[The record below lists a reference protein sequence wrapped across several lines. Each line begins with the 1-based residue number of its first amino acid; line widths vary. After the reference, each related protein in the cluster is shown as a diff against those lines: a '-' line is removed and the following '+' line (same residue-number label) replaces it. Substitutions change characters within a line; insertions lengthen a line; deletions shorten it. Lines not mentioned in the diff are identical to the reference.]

1 MDVIT
6 KSKNFALY
14 SNKANSHARMYITQ
28 GEYATPLA
36 TFTLYDGDSVFNL
49 TGIQNSSILCSVYL
63 TNNINRAVTLPVTIV
78 DAAAGKIT
86 VATTQELTATY
97 DGNGFD
103 CYVQIVSQSTLRKW
117 SGMKI
122 FVQPDPTL
130 DIIAQSPNAQ
140 TLIDALNKLALI
152 NGGTG
157 TVTVDDALSTSSAN
171 PVQNKKIT
179 AKINEIDE
187 YLSGHSFMYDAY
199 GRIFSY
205 TDATVI
211 NSSHFS
217 NKQVA
222 ETNGCYVWLCKKV
235 TSVQSGALPDAQ
247 YIHQI
252 IYEGS
257 DASNLTLASEYQSV
271 NLRVGRWNH
280 SVFYM
285 LATLA
290 YLYNNTLK
298 TGDAYSKTDSDS
310 RYRKTSTKITID
322 DFATALANLING
334 KADSANVYTKT
345 ESDNKYELLGHK
357 IQSNN
362 PISSSRQTT
371 TADNANYPSVAA
383 LKTFIFN
390 NFYTMAE
397 IDNLLDGVLDADDDE
412 SIVSLLANKLD
423 KTDGSV
429 KTNHINTGAVTEEK
443 LATALSTKINAKINT
458 SNAVKFVS
466 NESLD
471 NCTLSDT
478 IYYVYT
484 TDGSGVTGKHVVIC
498 SNATNQR
505 TQYLFAQGGGIQYR
519 KQVKSGGAFG
529 DWGSWTKL
537 ATTATTT
544 QLSDAIT
551 ALNTAVESLQQ
562 NAIMKAQGAVIE
574 SYINGGAVTEAKLA
588 TELSN
593 KINGKIN
600 SSEAIKYQSTA
611 SLDNCTSQDTIYKYY
626 GYDMQGFT
634 GNHLVLCL
642 ATANSK
648 TTQILFSSKGL
659 IQYRTKEY
667 QGEYSEWK
675 EVATT
680 SQTTALSS
688 SLSALRQRVT
698 DLENTRITK
707 TQGAVIEDYI
717 NNGAVTK
724 AKLAPALKAE
734 LDDKLSTTSGVI
746 FVNSQNA
753 NECLAQNTLYVL
765 QTEIDGHIQNT
776 HTLICSKDIDNRA
789 QYRFSVD
796 GGFEYRTQEGLVQ
809 EGNPWSEWKAFAT
822 SGALSDVATSLS
834 ENYYTIT
841 QIDNALNVINTAIS
855 NLNSTVEFKANKVSD
870 IDSSTFVATAEETQY
885 PSVGAIKRLVNSQ
898 IYRKA
903 EIDTQLGTHIHN
915 AELWYGLPVTV
926 GFDNYKIPVAV
937 IEGNLINKSMISNNS
952 ITTLYIAANVTEV
965 ASDILDGSNI
975 ATIYVDMD
983 YNDGAILLENVEG
996 LENVDNVYYK
1006 DGNYNFNKYLAK
1018 ALAYIRSLIVNLNS
1032 ASQRIEAKA
1041 DTATTYGI
1049 SVVLDSSDWN
1059 NNLQSVD
1066 ISSLYTV
1073 TQNTDIKINI
1083 SDTVYSQLDSCGC
1096 ESICVNAE
1104 LVNDSYILKFEVEG
1118 RAPATN
1124 ITVDLLLTEVVNL
1137 S

>member
-14 SNKANSHARMYITQ
+14 SNKVNSHARMYITQ

-247 YIHQI
+247 YIRQI

-484 TDGSGVTGKHVVIC
+484 TDGSGVTGNHVVIC

-505 TQYLFAQGGGIQYR
+505 TQYLFAQEGGVQYR
-519 KQVKSGGAFG
+519 KQTKSSGSWNSWG
-529 DWGSWTKL
+529 DWVKL
-537 ATTATTT
+537 ATTAKTAELTE
-544 QLSDAIT
+544 AIA
-551 ALNTAVESLQQ
+551 ALNTAVENLQQ
-562 NAIMKAQGAVIE
+562 NAIMKTDGSVIE
-574 SYINGGAVTEAKLA
+574 E
-588 TELSN
+588 
-593 KINGKIN
+593 
-600 SSEAIKYQSTA
+600 
-611 SLDNCTSQDTIYKYY
+611 
-626 GYDMQGFT
+626 
-634 GNHLVLCL
+634 
-642 ATANSK
+642 
-648 TTQILFSSKGL
+648 
-659 IQYRTKEY
+659 
-667 QGEYSEWK
+667 
-675 EVATT
+675 
-680 SQTTALSS
+680 
-688 SLSALRQRVT
+688 
-698 DLENTRITK
+698 
-707 TQGAVIEDYI
+707 YI

-724 AKLAPALKAE
+724 NKLAPALKAE

-870 IDSSTFVATAEETQY
+870 IDSSTFVSTAEETQY

-1073 TQNTDIKINI
+1073 TQSTDIKINI

>member
-14 SNKANSHARMYITQ
+14 SNKVNSHARMYVTQ

-36 TFTLYDGDSVFNL
+36 IFTLYDGDSVFNL

-247 YIHQI
+247 YIRQI

-429 KTNHINTGAVTEEK
+429 KTNHIYTGAVTEEK

-484 TDGSGVTGKHVVIC
+484 TDGSGVTGNHVVIC

-505 TQYLFAQGGGIQYR
+505 TQYLFAQEGGVQYR
-519 KQVKSGGAFG
+519 KQTKSSGSWNSWG
-529 DWGSWTKL
+529 DWVKL
-537 ATTATTT
+537 ATTAKTAELTE
-544 QLSDAIT
+544 AIA
-551 ALNTAVESLQQ
+551 ALNTAVENLQQ
-562 NAIMKAQGAVIE
+562 NAIMKTDGSVIE
-574 SYINGGAVTEAKLA
+574 E
-588 TELSN
+588 
-593 KINGKIN
+593 
-600 SSEAIKYQSTA
+600 
-611 SLDNCTSQDTIYKYY
+611 
-626 GYDMQGFT
+626 
-634 GNHLVLCL
+634 
-642 ATANSK
+642 
-648 TTQILFSSKGL
+648 
-659 IQYRTKEY
+659 
-667 QGEYSEWK
+667 
-675 EVATT
+675 
-680 SQTTALSS
+680 
-688 SLSALRQRVT
+688 
-698 DLENTRITK
+698 
-707 TQGAVIEDYI
+707 YI

-724 AKLAPALKAE
+724 NKLAPALKAE

-870 IDSSTFVATAEETQY
+870 IDSSTYVATAEETQY

-965 ASDILDGSNI
+965 ASDILDGSMLI
-975 ATIYVDMD
+975 MFIIKT
-983 YNDGAILLENVEG
+983 AIITL
-996 LENVDNVYYK
+996 
-1006 DGNYNFNKYLAK
+1006 
-1018 ALAYIRSLIVNLNS
+1018 
-1032 ASQRIEAKA
+1032 
-1041 DTATTYGI
+1041 
-1049 SVVLDSSDWN
+1049 
-1059 NNLQSVD
+1059 
-1066 ISSLYTV
+1066 
-1073 TQNTDIKINI
+1073 INI
-1083 SDTVYSQLDSCGC
+1083 
-1096 ESICVNAE
+1096 
-1104 LVNDSYILKFEVEG
+1104 
-1118 RAPATN
+1118 
-1124 ITVDLLLTEVVNL
+1124 
-1137 S
+1137 

>member
-1 MDVIT
+1 MNVIT

-247 YIHQI
+247 YIRQI

-257 DASNLTLASEYQSV
+257 NASNLTLASEYQSV

-371 TADNANYPSVAA
+371 TADNVNYPSVAA

-484 TDGSGVTGKHVVIC
+484 TDGSGVTGNHVVIC

-505 TQYLFAQGGGIQYR
+505 TQYLFAQEGGVQYR
-519 KQVKSGGAFG
+519 KQTKSSGSWNSWG
-529 DWGSWTKL
+529 DWVKL
-537 ATTATTT
+537 ATTAKTAELTE
-544 QLSDAIT
+544 AIA
-551 ALNTAVESLQQ
+551 ALNTAIENLQQ
-562 NAIMKAQGAVIE
+562 NAIMKTDGSVIE
-574 SYINGGAVTEAKLA
+574 E
-588 TELSN
+588 
-593 KINGKIN
+593 
-600 SSEAIKYQSTA
+600 
-611 SLDNCTSQDTIYKYY
+611 
-626 GYDMQGFT
+626 
-634 GNHLVLCL
+634 
-642 ATANSK
+642 
-648 TTQILFSSKGL
+648 
-659 IQYRTKEY
+659 
-667 QGEYSEWK
+667 
-675 EVATT
+675 
-680 SQTTALSS
+680 
-688 SLSALRQRVT
+688 
-698 DLENTRITK
+698 
-707 TQGAVIEDYI
+707 YI

-724 AKLAPALKAE
+724 NKLAPALKAE

-809 EGNPWSEWKAFAT
+809 EGNQWSEWKAFAT

-855 NLNSTVEFKANKVSD
+855 NLNSTIEFKANKVSD
-870 IDSSTFVATAEETQY
+870 IDSSTSVATAEETQY

-1018 ALAYIRSLIVNLNS
+1018 ALAYIRSLIVNLNGV
-1032 ASQRIEAKA
+1032 SQRIEVKA
-1041 DTATTYGI
+1041 DAATDYVL
-1049 SVVLDSSDWN
+1049 SVTLPSSSWVTGN
-1059 NNLQSVD
+1059 GRFTQEID
-1066 ISSLYTV
+1066 ISSLHTITANTRVDVDIDSTAYNQLVSDGCSAIYVETDVTNDVVSLVAVALTNKPTANVTV
-1073 TQNTDIKINI
+1073 
-1083 SDTVYSQLDSCGC
+1083 QL
-1096 ESICVNAE
+1096 
-1104 LVNDSYILKFEVEG
+1104 
-1118 RAPATN
+1118 T
-1124 ITVDLLLTEVVNL
+1124 LTEVVRV
-1137 S
+1137 SSQ

>member
-14 SNKANSHARMYITQ
+14 SNKVNSHARMYVTQ

-63 TNNINRAVTLPVTIV
+63 TNNINHAVTLPVTIV
-78 DAAAGKIT
+78 DATAGKIT

-247 YIHQI
+247 YIRQI

-466 NESLD
+466 SESLD

-484 TDGSGVTGKHVVIC
+484 TDGSGVTGNHVVIC

-505 TQYLFAQGGGIQYR
+505 TQYLFAQEGGVQYR
-519 KQVKSGGAFG
+519 KQTKSSGSWNSWG
-529 DWGSWTKL
+529 DWVKL
-537 ATTATTT
+537 ATTAKTAELTE
-544 QLSDAIT
+544 AIA
-551 ALNTAVESLQQ
+551 ALNTAVENLQQ
-562 NAIMKAQGAVIE
+562 NAIMKTDGSVIE
-574 SYINGGAVTEAKLA
+574 E
-588 TELSN
+588 
-593 KINGKIN
+593 
-600 SSEAIKYQSTA
+600 
-611 SLDNCTSQDTIYKYY
+611 
-626 GYDMQGFT
+626 
-634 GNHLVLCL
+634 
-642 ATANSK
+642 
-648 TTQILFSSKGL
+648 
-659 IQYRTKEY
+659 
-667 QGEYSEWK
+667 
-675 EVATT
+675 
-680 SQTTALSS
+680 
-688 SLSALRQRVT
+688 
-698 DLENTRITK
+698 
-707 TQGAVIEDYI
+707 YI

-724 AKLAPALKAE
+724 NKLAPALKAE

-1018 ALAYIRSLIVNLNS
+1018 ALAYIRSLIVNLNGV
-1032 ASQRIEAKA
+1032 SQRIEAKTDA
-1041 DTATTYGI
+1041 ATDYVL
-1049 SVVLDSSDWN
+1049 SVTLPSSSWVTGN
-1059 NNLQSVD
+1059 GRFTQEID
-1066 ISSLYTV
+1066 ISSLHTITANTRVDVDIDSTAYNQLVSDGCSAIYVETDVTNDVVSLVAVALTNKPTANVTV
-1073 TQNTDIKINI
+1073 
-1083 SDTVYSQLDSCGC
+1083 QL
-1096 ESICVNAE
+1096 
-1104 LVNDSYILKFEVEG
+1104 
-1118 RAPATN
+1118 T
-1124 ITVDLLLTEVVNL
+1124 LTEVVRV
-1137 S
+1137 SSQ

>member
-1 MDVIT
+1 MNVIT

-49 TGIQNSSILCSVYL
+49 IGIQNSSILCSVYL

-199 GRIFSY
+199 GRIFSC

-247 YIHQI
+247 YIRQI

-429 KTNHINTGAVTEEK
+429 KTNHIYTGAVTEEK

-484 TDGSGVTGKHVVIC
+484 TDGSGVTGNHVVIC

-505 TQYLFAQGGGIQYR
+505 TQYLFTQEGGVQYR
-519 KQVKSGGAFG
+519 KQTKSSGSWNSWG
-529 DWGSWTKL
+529 DWVKL
-537 ATTATTT
+537 ATTAKTAELTE
-544 QLSDAIT
+544 AIA
-551 ALNTAVESLQQ
+551 ALNTAVENLQQ
-562 NAIMKAQGAVIE
+562 NAIMKTDGSVIE
-574 SYINGGAVTEAKLA
+574 E
-588 TELSN
+588 
-593 KINGKIN
+593 
-600 SSEAIKYQSTA
+600 
-611 SLDNCTSQDTIYKYY
+611 
-626 GYDMQGFT
+626 
-634 GNHLVLCL
+634 
-642 ATANSK
+642 
-648 TTQILFSSKGL
+648 
-659 IQYRTKEY
+659 
-667 QGEYSEWK
+667 
-675 EVATT
+675 
-680 SQTTALSS
+680 
-688 SLSALRQRVT
+688 
-698 DLENTRITK
+698 
-707 TQGAVIEDYI
+707 YI

-724 AKLAPALKAE
+724 NKLAPALKAE

-870 IDSSTFVATAEETQY
+870 IDSSTSVATAEETQY

-965 ASDILDGSNI
+965 ESDILDGSNI

>member
-1 MDVIT
+1 MNVIT

-247 YIHQI
+247 YIRQI

-484 TDGSGVTGKHVVIC
+484 TDGSGVTGNHVVIC

-505 TQYLFAQGGGIQYR
+505 TQYLFAQEGGVQYR
-519 KQVKSGGAFG
+519 KQTKSSGSWNSWG
-529 DWGSWTKL
+529 DWVKL
-537 ATTATTT
+537 ATTAKTAELTE
-544 QLSDAIT
+544 AIA
-551 ALNTAVESLQQ
+551 ALNTAVENLQQ
-562 NAIMKAQGAVIE
+562 NAIMKTDGSVIE
-574 SYINGGAVTEAKLA
+574 E
-588 TELSN
+588 
-593 KINGKIN
+593 
-600 SSEAIKYQSTA
+600 
-611 SLDNCTSQDTIYKYY
+611 
-626 GYDMQGFT
+626 
-634 GNHLVLCL
+634 
-642 ATANSK
+642 
-648 TTQILFSSKGL
+648 
-659 IQYRTKEY
+659 
-667 QGEYSEWK
+667 
-675 EVATT
+675 
-680 SQTTALSS
+680 
-688 SLSALRQRVT
+688 
-698 DLENTRITK
+698 
-707 TQGAVIEDYI
+707 YI

-724 AKLAPALKAE
+724 NKLAPALKAE

-983 YNDGAILLENVEG
+983 YNDGTILLENVEG

-1073 TQNTDIKINI
+1073 TQSTDIKINI

>member
-6 KSKNFALY
+6 KSKNFALC
-14 SNKANSHARMYITQ
+14 SNKVNSHARMYITQ

-247 YIHQI
+247 YIRQI

-397 IDNLLDGVLDADDDE
+397 IDNLLDDVLDADDDE

-429 KTNHINTGAVTEEK
+429 KTNHIYTGAVTEEK

-484 TDGSGVTGKHVVIC
+484 TDGSGVTGNHVVIC

-505 TQYLFAQGGGIQYR
+505 TQYLFAQEGGVQYR
-519 KQVKSGGAFG
+519 KQTKSSGSWDSWG
-529 DWGSWTKL
+529 DWVKL
-537 ATTATTT
+537 ATTAKTAELTE
-544 QLSDAIT
+544 AIA
-551 ALNTAVESLQQ
+551 ALNTAVENLQQ
-562 NAIMKAQGAVIE
+562 NAIMKTDGSVIE
-574 SYINGGAVTEAKLA
+574 E
-588 TELSN
+588 
-593 KINGKIN
+593 
-600 SSEAIKYQSTA
+600 
-611 SLDNCTSQDTIYKYY
+611 
-626 GYDMQGFT
+626 
-634 GNHLVLCL
+634 
-642 ATANSK
+642 
-648 TTQILFSSKGL
+648 
-659 IQYRTKEY
+659 
-667 QGEYSEWK
+667 
-675 EVATT
+675 
-680 SQTTALSS
+680 
-688 SLSALRQRVT
+688 
-698 DLENTRITK
+698 
-707 TQGAVIEDYI
+707 YI

-724 AKLAPALKAE
+724 NKLAPALKAE
-734 LDDKLSTTSGVI
+734 LNDKLSTTSGVI

-753 NECLAQNTLYVL
+753 NECLSQNTLYVL

-983 YNDGAILLENVEG
+983 YNDGTILLENVEG

-1073 TQNTDIKINI
+1073 TQSTDIKINI

>member
-1 MDVIT
+1 MNVIT
-6 KSKNFALY
+6 RSKNYALY
-14 SNKANSHARMYITQ
+14 SNKANSHVRMYVTQ

-63 TNNINRAVTLPVTIV
+63 TNNINHAVTLPVTIV
-78 DAAAGKIT
+78 DTAAGKIT

-187 YLSGHSFMYDAY
+187 YLSGHSFMYDAN

-247 YIHQI
+247 YIRQI

-322 DFATALANLING
+322 DFATALASLING

-443 LATALSTKINAKINT
+443 LAT
-458 SNAVKFVS
+458 
-466 NESLD
+466 
-471 NCTLSDT
+471 
-478 IYYVYT
+478 
-484 TDGSGVTGKHVVIC
+484 
-498 SNATNQR
+498 
-505 TQYLFAQGGGIQYR
+505 
-519 KQVKSGGAFG
+519 
-529 DWGSWTKL
+529 
-537 ATTATTT
+537 
-544 QLSDAIT
+544 
-551 ALNTAVESLQQ
+551 
-562 NAIMKAQGAVIE
+562 
-574 SYINGGAVTEAKLA
+574 
-588 TELSN
+588 ELSN

-600 SSEAIKYQSTA
+600 SSEAIKYQYTT

-841 QIDNALNVINTAIS
+841 QIDNALNIINTAIS
-855 NLNSTVEFKANKVSD
+855 NLNSTIEFKANKVSD
-870 IDSSTFVATAEETQY
+870 IDSSTSVATAEETQY

-1018 ALAYIRSLIVNLNS
+1018 ALAYIRSLIVNLNG

-1041 DTATTYGI
+1041 DAATTYGI

>member
-14 SNKANSHARMYITQ
+14 SNKVNSHARMYVTQ

-36 TFTLYDGDSVFNL
+36 IFTLYDGDSVFNL

-86 VATTQELTATY
+86 VATTQELTAAY

-247 YIHQI
+247 YIRQI

-443 LATALSTKINAKINT
+443 LATALLTKINAKINT

-484 TDGSGVTGKHVVIC
+484 TDGSGVTGNHVVIC

-505 TQYLFAQGGGIQYR
+505 TQYLFAQEGGVQYR
-519 KQVKSGGAFG
+519 KQTKSSGSWNSWG
-529 DWGSWTKL
+529 DWVKL
-537 ATTATTT
+537 ATTAKTAELTE
-544 QLSDAIT
+544 AIA
-551 ALNTAVESLQQ
+551 ALNTAVENLQQ
-562 NAIMKAQGAVIE
+562 NAIMKTDGSVIE
-574 SYINGGAVTEAKLA
+574 E
-588 TELSN
+588 
-593 KINGKIN
+593 
-600 SSEAIKYQSTA
+600 
-611 SLDNCTSQDTIYKYY
+611 
-626 GYDMQGFT
+626 
-634 GNHLVLCL
+634 
-642 ATANSK
+642 
-648 TTQILFSSKGL
+648 
-659 IQYRTKEY
+659 
-667 QGEYSEWK
+667 
-675 EVATT
+675 
-680 SQTTALSS
+680 
-688 SLSALRQRVT
+688 
-698 DLENTRITK
+698 
-707 TQGAVIEDYI
+707 YI

-724 AKLAPALKAE
+724 NKLAPALKAE

-870 IDSSTFVATAEETQY
+870 IDSSTSVATAEETQY

-1018 ALAYIRSLIVNLNS
+1018 ALAYIRSLIVNLNGV
-1032 ASQRIEAKA
+1032 SQRIEAKA
-1041 DTATTYGI
+1041 DAATDYVL
-1049 SVVLDSSDWN
+1049 SVTLPSSSWVTGN
-1059 NNLQSVD
+1059 GRFTQEID
-1066 ISSLYTV
+1066 ISSLHTITANTRVDVDIDSTAYNQLVSDGCSAIYVETDVTNDVVSLVAVALTNKPTANVTV
-1073 TQNTDIKINI
+1073 
-1083 SDTVYSQLDSCGC
+1083 QL
-1096 ESICVNAE
+1096 
-1104 LVNDSYILKFEVEG
+1104 
-1118 RAPATN
+1118 T
-1124 ITVDLLLTEVVNL
+1124 LTEVVRV
-1137 S
+1137 SSQ

>member
-1 MDVIT
+1 MNVIT

-247 YIHQI
+247 YIRQI

-429 KTNHINTGAVTEEK
+429 KTNHIYTGAVTEEK

-484 TDGSGVTGKHVVIC
+484 TDGSGVTGNHVVIC

-505 TQYLFAQGGGIQYR
+505 TQYLFAQEGGVQYR
-519 KQVKSGGAFG
+519 KQTKSSGSWNSWG
-529 DWGSWTKL
+529 DWVKL
-537 ATTATTT
+537 ATTAKTAELTE
-544 QLSDAIT
+544 AIA
-551 ALNTAVESLQQ
+551 ALNTAVENLQQ
-562 NAIMKAQGAVIE
+562 NAIMKTDGSVIE
-574 SYINGGAVTEAKLA
+574 E
-588 TELSN
+588 
-593 KINGKIN
+593 
-600 SSEAIKYQSTA
+600 
-611 SLDNCTSQDTIYKYY
+611 
-626 GYDMQGFT
+626 
-634 GNHLVLCL
+634 
-642 ATANSK
+642 
-648 TTQILFSSKGL
+648 
-659 IQYRTKEY
+659 
-667 QGEYSEWK
+667 
-675 EVATT
+675 
-680 SQTTALSS
+680 
-688 SLSALRQRVT
+688 
-698 DLENTRITK
+698 
-707 TQGAVIEDYI
+707 YI

-724 AKLAPALKAE
+724 NKLAPALKAE
-734 LDDKLSTTSGVI
+734 LNDKLSTTSGVI

-870 IDSSTFVATAEETQY
+870 IDSSTSVATAEETQY

-952 ITTLYIAANVTEV
+952 ITTLYIAANVTDV
-965 ASDILDGSNI
+965 ANDILDGSNI

-1118 RAPATN
+1118 RVPATN

>member
-14 SNKANSHARMYITQ
+14 SNKVNSHARMYITQ

-247 YIHQI
+247 YIRQI

-429 KTNHINTGAVTEEK
+429 IEE
-443 LATALSTKINAKINT
+443 
-458 SNAVKFVS
+458 
-466 NESLD
+466 
-471 NCTLSDT
+471 
-478 IYYVYT
+478 
-484 TDGSGVTGKHVVIC
+484 
-498 SNATNQR
+498 
-505 TQYLFAQGGGIQYR
+505 
-519 KQVKSGGAFG
+519 
-529 DWGSWTKL
+529 
-537 ATTATTT
+537 
-544 QLSDAIT
+544 
-551 ALNTAVESLQQ
+551 
-562 NAIMKAQGAVIE
+562 
-574 SYINGGAVTEAKLA
+574 
-588 TELSN
+588 
-593 KINGKIN
+593 
-600 SSEAIKYQSTA
+600 
-611 SLDNCTSQDTIYKYY
+611 
-626 GYDMQGFT
+626 
-634 GNHLVLCL
+634 
-642 ATANSK
+642 
-648 TTQILFSSKGL
+648 
-659 IQYRTKEY
+659 
-667 QGEYSEWK
+667 
-675 EVATT
+675 
-680 SQTTALSS
+680 
-688 SLSALRQRVT
+688 
-698 DLENTRITK
+698 
-707 TQGAVIEDYI
+707 YI

-724 AKLAPALKAE
+724 NKLAPALKAE

-870 IDSSTFVATAEETQY
+870 IDSSTYVATAEETQY

-983 YNDGAILLENVEG
+983 YNDGTILLENVEG

-1018 ALAYIRSLIVNLNS
+1018 ALAYIRSLIVNLNGV
-1032 ASQRIEAKA
+1032 SQRIEAKA
-1041 DTATTYGI
+1041 DAATDYVL
-1049 SVVLDSSDWN
+1049 SVTLPSSSWVTGN
-1059 NNLQSVD
+1059 GRFTQEID
-1066 ISSLYTV
+1066 ISSLHTITANTRVDVDIESTAYNQLVSDGCSAIYVETDVTNDVVSLVAVALTNKPTANVTV
-1073 TQNTDIKINI
+1073 
-1083 SDTVYSQLDSCGC
+1083 QL
-1096 ESICVNAE
+1096 
-1104 LVNDSYILKFEVEG
+1104 
-1118 RAPATN
+1118 T
-1124 ITVDLLLTEVVNL
+1124 LTEVVRV
-1137 S
+1137 SSQ

>member
-14 SNKANSHARMYITQ
+14 SNKVNSHARMYVTQ

-36 TFTLYDGDSVFNL
+36 IFTLYDGDSVFNL

-63 TNNINRAVTLPVTIV
+63 TNSINRAVTLPVTIV

-86 VATTQELTATY
+86 VATTQELTAAY

-130 DIIAQSPNAQ
+130 DIISQSPNAQ

-199 GRIFSY
+199 GRIFSC

-247 YIHQI
+247 YIRQI

-310 RYRKTSTKITID
+310 RYRKTSVPI
-322 DFATALANLING
+322 ALDELSTSLRNLING
-334 KADSANVYTKT
+334 KVDTSALN
-345 ESDNKYELLGHK
+345 SA
-357 IQSNN
+357 INN
-362 PISSSRQTT
+362 EAGIRASGDQALSARITAEETARQTAVT
-371 TADNANYPSVAA
+371 
-383 LKTFIFN
+383 
-390 NFYTMAE
+390 
-397 IDNLLDGVLDADDDE
+397 NLQD
-412 SIVSLLANKLD
+412 SINSKLQNSS
-423 KTDGSV
+423 GSV
-429 KTNHINTGAVTEEK
+429 KTNNIDTYAVTEEK
-443 LATALSTKINAKINT
+443 LATALANKINALVTEEKLATALANKINGKINSVNAIKYVT
-458 SNAVKFVS
+458 SAELNDCV
-466 NESLD
+466 D
-471 NCTLSDT
+471 PDT
-478 IYYVYT
+478 VYYIRA
-484 TDGSGVTGKHVVIC
+484 TDGSNITGVHTVIC
-498 SNATNQR
+498 VPATNQR
-505 TQYLFAQGGGIQYR
+505 TQYLFAQEGGIHYR
-519 KQVKSGGAFG
+519 KVLKSNGE
-529 DWGSWTKL
+529 WGSWDDSEWIKFATKSD
-537 ATTATTT
+537 TSS
-544 QLSDAIT
+544 LSSAIES
-551 ALNTAVESLQQ
+551 LNTAISQLITSD
-562 NAIMKAQGAVIE
+562 NNKIPKSQGSVIE
-574 SYINGGAVTEAKLA
+574 EYINAGAVTESKLA
-588 TELSN
+588 TALAN
-593 KINGKIN
+593 KINSKLDKSDGVKFKNI
-600 SSEAIKYQSTA
+600 S
-611 SLDNCTSQDTIYKYY
+611 SLDNCDSQDIIYQYY
-626 GYDMQGFT
+626 GTDLHGT
-634 GNHLVLCL
+634 
-642 ATANSK
+642 TANHMVLYISNINSY
-648 TTQILFSSKGL
+648 TTQVLFSANGF
-659 IQYRTKEY
+659 IQYRTKSSSGATY
-667 QGEYSEWK
+667 GDWK
-675 EVATT
+675 EIATT
-680 SQTTALSS
+680 AQISSLTSSLTAL
-688 SLSALRQRVT
+688 RNRVT
-698 DLENTRITK
+698 ALEANSITK
-707 TQGAVIEDYI
+707 TQGSVIEEYI
-717 NNGAVTK
+717 NDGAVTK
-724 AKLAPALKAE
+724 NKLAPALKAE

-952 ITTLYIAANVTEV
+952 ITTLYIAANVTDV
-965 ASDILDGSNI
+965 ANDILDGSNI

-1083 SDTVYSQLDSCGC
+1083 SDTVYTQLDSCGC

>member
-1 MDVIT
+1 MNVIT
-6 KSKNFALY
+6 RSKNYALY
-14 SNKANSHARMYITQ
+14 SNKANSHVRMYVTQ
-28 GEYATPLA
+28 GEYATTLA
-36 TFTLYDGDSVFNL
+36 TFTLYNGDTVFNL
-49 TGIQNSSILCSVYL
+49 TGISASSILCSVYL
-63 TNNINRAVTLPVTIV
+63 TNSINRAVTLPVTV
-78 DAAAGKIT
+78 TDAAAGKIT
-86 VATTQELTATY
+86 VATTQELSATY
-97 DGNGFD
+97 DGEGFD
-103 CYVQIVSQSTLRKW
+103 CYVQVVSTQNAVTKF

-122 FVQPDPTL
+122 YVQADPTL
-130 DIIAQSPNAQ
+130 DLIAQSPNAQ

-152 NGGTG
+152 DGGTG
-157 TVTVDDALSTSSAN
+157 TIDIDDDFSLSSSN
-171 PVQNKKIT
+171 PIQNKKIT
-179 AKINEIDE
+179 QKLNEIDG
-187 YLSGHSFMYDAY
+187 YLSGYSFLYDAY

-205 TDATVI
+205 TDSTNI
-211 NSSHFS
+211 NTSSFENKDLVTSS
-217 NKQVA
+217 NK
-222 ETNGCYVWLCKKV
+222 CYVWLSKNV
-235 TSVQSGALPDAQ
+235 VNVQTGALPDAGN
-247 YIHQI
+247 I
-252 IYEGS
+252 IRIYYEGAN
-257 DASNLTLASEYQSV
+257 ASQLTLASEYGSV
-271 NLRVGRWNH
+271 AMTVGRSNR
-280 SVFYM
+280 SVFYL
-285 LATLA
+285 LATVA
-290 YLYNNTLK
+290 YLFNNTLK
-298 TGDAYSKTDSDS
+298 TGYSYSKSDSDN
-310 RYRKTSTKITID
+310 RYRKTADKITLSD
-322 DFATALANLING
+322 LATTLANLING
-334 KADSANVYTKT
+334 KADS
-345 ESDNKYELLGHK
+345 SD
-357 IQSNN
+357 
-362 PISSSRQTT
+362 
-371 TADNANYPSVAA
+371 
-383 LKTFIFN
+383 
-390 NFYTMAE
+390 
-397 IDNLLDGVLDADDDE
+397 
-412 SIVSLLANKLD
+412 LANKLD
-423 KTDGSV
+423 DIIGSV
-429 KTNHINTGAVTEEK
+429 KTSNINDYAVTEVK
-443 LATALSTKINAKINT
+443 LATALA
-458 SNAVKFVS
+458 
-466 NESLD
+466 D
-471 NCTLSDT
+471 
-478 IYYVYT
+478 
-484 TDGSGVTGKHVVIC
+484 
-498 SNATNQR
+498 
-505 TQYLFAQGGGIQYR
+505 
-519 KQVKSGGAFG
+519 
-529 DWGSWTKL
+529 
-537 ATTATTT
+537 
-544 QLSDAIT
+544 
-551 ALNTAVESLQQ
+551 
-562 NAIMKAQGAVIE
+562 
-574 SYINGGAVTEAKLA
+574 
-588 TELSN
+588 

-600 SSEAIKYQSTA
+600 SANAIKYA
-611 SLDNCTSQDTIYKYY
+611 GVNDIDNCTEQDTLYRVYCTDINNVTGYHYLMCVNGSNTNRSQYLFSQRGTIQYRTRAYSSGAWQSWGDWIRVATTADTTALSSAIEILNTALTNLSTSNNNKIPKSDGAVIEEYINDHAVTETKLSVALATKINGKLNSSDGVKFVNKSTINECNSFDTIYRYY
-626 GYDMQGFT
+626 GTDLHGLTTYHM
-634 GNHLVLCL
+634 VLCI
-642 ATANSK
+642 ANADSYS
-648 TTQILFSSKGL
+648 TQVLLSANGF
-659 IQYRTKEY
+659 IQYRTKSSSGTY
-667 QGEYSEWK
+667 GDWK
-675 EVATT
+675 ELATT
-680 SQTTALSS
+680 TQTSLLSS
-688 SLSALRQRVT
+688 SISALRSRVST
-698 DLENTRITK
+698 LEENSIQK
-707 TQGAVIEDYI
+707 SQGSVIEEYI

-724 AKLAPALKAE
+724 NKLAPALKAE

-870 IDSSTFVATAEETQY
+870 IDSSTYVATAEETQY

-898 IYRKA
+898 IYRKV

-952 ITTLYIAANVTEV
+952 ITTLYIAANVTDV
-965 ASDILDGSNI
+965 ANDILDGSNI

-1018 ALAYIRSLIVNLNS
+1018 ALAYIRSLIVNLNGV
-1032 ASQRIEAKA
+1032 SQRIEAKA

>member
-1 MDVIT
+1 MNVIT

-247 YIHQI
+247 YIRQI

-290 YLYNNTLK
+290 YLYNDTLK

-429 KTNHINTGAVTEEK
+429 KTNHIYTGAVTEEK

-484 TDGSGVTGKHVVIC
+484 TDGSGVTGNHVVIC

-505 TQYLFAQGGGIQYR
+505 TQYLFAQEGGVQYR
-519 KQVKSGGAFG
+519 KQTKSSGSWNSWG
-529 DWGSWTKL
+529 DWVKL
-537 ATTATTT
+537 ATTAKTAELTE
-544 QLSDAIT
+544 AIA
-551 ALNTAVESLQQ
+551 ALNTAVENLQQ
-562 NAIMKAQGAVIE
+562 NAIMKTDGSVIE
-574 SYINGGAVTEAKLA
+574 E
-588 TELSN
+588 
-593 KINGKIN
+593 
-600 SSEAIKYQSTA
+600 
-611 SLDNCTSQDTIYKYY
+611 
-626 GYDMQGFT
+626 
-634 GNHLVLCL
+634 
-642 ATANSK
+642 
-648 TTQILFSSKGL
+648 
-659 IQYRTKEY
+659 
-667 QGEYSEWK
+667 
-675 EVATT
+675 
-680 SQTTALSS
+680 
-688 SLSALRQRVT
+688 
-698 DLENTRITK
+698 
-707 TQGAVIEDYI
+707 YI

-724 AKLAPALKAE
+724 NKLAPALKAE

>member
-63 TNNINRAVTLPVTIV
+63 TYNINRAVTLPVTIV
-78 DAAAGKIT
+78 DATAGKIT

-199 GRIFSY
+199 GRIFSC

-247 YIHQI
+247 YIRQI

-484 TDGSGVTGKHVVIC
+484 TDGSGVTGNHVVIC

-505 TQYLFAQGGGIQYR
+505 TQYLFAQEGGVQYR
-519 KQVKSGGAFG
+519 KQTKSSDSWNSWG
-529 DWGSWTKL
+529 DWVKL
-537 ATTATTT
+537 ATTAKTAELTE
-544 QLSDAIT
+544 AIA
-551 ALNTAVESLQQ
+551 ALNTAVENLQQ
-562 NAIMKAQGAVIE
+562 NAIMKTDGSVIE
-574 SYINGGAVTEAKLA
+574 E
-588 TELSN
+588 
-593 KINGKIN
+593 
-600 SSEAIKYQSTA
+600 
-611 SLDNCTSQDTIYKYY
+611 
-626 GYDMQGFT
+626 
-634 GNHLVLCL
+634 
-642 ATANSK
+642 
-648 TTQILFSSKGL
+648 
-659 IQYRTKEY
+659 
-667 QGEYSEWK
+667 
-675 EVATT
+675 
-680 SQTTALSS
+680 
-688 SLSALRQRVT
+688 
-698 DLENTRITK
+698 
-707 TQGAVIEDYI
+707 YI

-724 AKLAPALKAE
+724 NKLAPALKAE

-870 IDSSTFVATAEETQY
+870 IDSSTSVATAEETQY

-1018 ALAYIRSLIVNLNS
+1018 ALAYIRSLIVNLNG

-1041 DTATTYGI
+1041 DAATDYVL
-1049 SVVLDSSDWN
+1049 SVTLPSSSWVTGN
-1059 NNLQSVD
+1059 GRFTQEID
-1066 ISSLYTV
+1066 ISSLHTITANTRVDVDIDSTAYNQLVSDGCSAIYVETDVTNGVVSLVAVALTNKPTANVTV
-1073 TQNTDIKINI
+1073 
-1083 SDTVYSQLDSCGC
+1083 QL
-1096 ESICVNAE
+1096 
-1104 LVNDSYILKFEVEG
+1104 
-1118 RAPATN
+1118 T
-1124 ITVDLLLTEVVNL
+1124 LTEVVRV
-1137 S
+1137 SSQ

>member
-1 MDVIT
+1 MNVIT

-78 DAAAGKIT
+78 DATAGKIT

-247 YIHQI
+247 YIRQI

-466 NESLD
+466 SESLD

-484 TDGSGVTGKHVVIC
+484 TDGSGVTGNHVVIC

-505 TQYLFAQGGGIQYR
+505 TQYLFAQEGGVQYR
-519 KQVKSGGAFG
+519 KQTKSSGSWNSWG
-529 DWGSWTKL
+529 DWVKL
-537 ATTATTT
+537 ATTAKTAELTE
-544 QLSDAIT
+544 AIA
-551 ALNTAVESLQQ
+551 ALNTAVENLQQ
-562 NAIMKAQGAVIE
+562 NAIMKTDGSVIE
-574 SYINGGAVTEAKLA
+574 E
-588 TELSN
+588 
-593 KINGKIN
+593 
-600 SSEAIKYQSTA
+600 
-611 SLDNCTSQDTIYKYY
+611 
-626 GYDMQGFT
+626 
-634 GNHLVLCL
+634 
-642 ATANSK
+642 
-648 TTQILFSSKGL
+648 
-659 IQYRTKEY
+659 
-667 QGEYSEWK
+667 
-675 EVATT
+675 
-680 SQTTALSS
+680 
-688 SLSALRQRVT
+688 
-698 DLENTRITK
+698 
-707 TQGAVIEDYI
+707 YI

-724 AKLAPALKAE
+724 NKLAPALKAE

-841 QIDNALNVINTAIS
+841 QIDNALNIINTAIS

-870 IDSSTFVATAEETQY
+870 IDSSTSVATAEETQY

-1018 ALAYIRSLIVNLNS
+1018 ALAYIRSLIVNLNGV
-1032 ASQRIEAKA
+1032 SQRIEAKA
-1041 DTATTYGI
+1041 DAATDYVL
-1049 SVVLDSSDWN
+1049 SVTLPSSSWVTGN
-1059 NNLQSVD
+1059 GRFTQEID
-1066 ISSLYTV
+1066 ISSLHTITANTRVDVDIDSTAYNQLVSDGCSAIYVETDVTNDVVSLVAVALTNKPTANVTV
-1073 TQNTDIKINI
+1073 
-1083 SDTVYSQLDSCGC
+1083 QL
-1096 ESICVNAE
+1096 
-1104 LVNDSYILKFEVEG
+1104 
-1118 RAPATN
+1118 T
-1124 ITVDLLLTEVVNL
+1124 LTEVVRV
-1137 S
+1137 SSQ

>member
-14 SNKANSHARMYITQ
+14 SNKVNSHARMYVTQ

-36 TFTLYDGDSVFNL
+36 IFTLYDGDSVFNL

-247 YIHQI
+247 YIRQI

-471 NCTLSDT
+471 NCALSDT

-484 TDGSGVTGKHVVIC
+484 TDGSGVTGNHVVIC
-498 SNATNQR
+498 SSATNQR
-505 TQYLFAQGGGIQYR
+505 TQYLFAQEGGVQYR
-519 KQVKSGGAFG
+519 KQTKSSGSWNSWG
-529 DWGSWTKL
+529 DWVKL
-537 ATTATTT
+537 ATTAKTAELTE
-544 QLSDAIT
+544 AIA
-551 ALNTAVESLQQ
+551 ALNTAVENLQQ
-562 NAIMKAQGAVIE
+562 NAIMKTDGSVIE
-574 SYINGGAVTEAKLA
+574 E
-588 TELSN
+588 
-593 KINGKIN
+593 
-600 SSEAIKYQSTA
+600 
-611 SLDNCTSQDTIYKYY
+611 
-626 GYDMQGFT
+626 
-634 GNHLVLCL
+634 
-642 ATANSK
+642 
-648 TTQILFSSKGL
+648 
-659 IQYRTKEY
+659 
-667 QGEYSEWK
+667 
-675 EVATT
+675 
-680 SQTTALSS
+680 
-688 SLSALRQRVT
+688 
-698 DLENTRITK
+698 
-707 TQGAVIEDYI
+707 YI

-724 AKLAPALKAE
+724 NKLAPALKAE

-855 NLNSTVEFKANKVSD
+855 NLNSTIEFKANKVSD
-870 IDSSTFVATAEETQY
+870 IDSSTSVATAEETQY

-1018 ALAYIRSLIVNLNS
+1018 ALAYIRSLIVNLNG

-1041 DTATTYGI
+1041 DAATTYGI

>member
-1 MDVIT
+1 MNVIT

-187 YLSGHSFMYDAY
+187 YLSGHSFMYDTY

-247 YIHQI
+247 YIRQI

-484 TDGSGVTGKHVVIC
+484 TDGSGVTGNHVVIC

-505 TQYLFAQGGGIQYR
+505 TQYLFAQEGGVQYR
-519 KQVKSGGAFG
+519 KQTKSSGSWNSWG
-529 DWGSWTKL
+529 DWVKL
-537 ATTATTT
+537 ATTAKTAELTE
-544 QLSDAIT
+544 AIA
-551 ALNTAVESLQQ
+551 ALNTAVENLQQ
-562 NAIMKAQGAVIE
+562 NAIMKTDGSVIE
-574 SYINGGAVTEAKLA
+574 E
-588 TELSN
+588 
-593 KINGKIN
+593 
-600 SSEAIKYQSTA
+600 
-611 SLDNCTSQDTIYKYY
+611 
-626 GYDMQGFT
+626 
-634 GNHLVLCL
+634 
-642 ATANSK
+642 
-648 TTQILFSSKGL
+648 
-659 IQYRTKEY
+659 
-667 QGEYSEWK
+667 
-675 EVATT
+675 
-680 SQTTALSS
+680 
-688 SLSALRQRVT
+688 
-698 DLENTRITK
+698 
-707 TQGAVIEDYI
+707 YI

-724 AKLAPALKAE
+724 NKLAPALKAE
-734 LDDKLSTTSGVI
+734 LNDKLSTTSGVI

-870 IDSSTFVATAEETQY
+870 IDSSTSVATAEETQY

>member
-1 MDVIT
+1 MNVIT

-187 YLSGHSFMYDAY
+187 YLSGHSFMYDTY

-247 YIHQI
+247 YIRQI

-429 KTNHINTGAVTEEK
+429 KTNHIYTGAVTEEK

-484 TDGSGVTGKHVVIC
+484 TDGSGVTGNHVVIC

-505 TQYLFAQGGGIQYR
+505 TQYLFAQEGGVQYR
-519 KQVKSGGAFG
+519 KQTKSSGSWNSWG
-529 DWGSWTKL
+529 DWVKL
-537 ATTATTT
+537 ATTAKTAELTE
-544 QLSDAIT
+544 AIA
-551 ALNTAVESLQQ
+551 ALNTAVENLQQ
-562 NAIMKAQGAVIE
+562 NAIMKTDGSVIE
-574 SYINGGAVTEAKLA
+574 E
-588 TELSN
+588 
-593 KINGKIN
+593 
-600 SSEAIKYQSTA
+600 
-611 SLDNCTSQDTIYKYY
+611 
-626 GYDMQGFT
+626 
-634 GNHLVLCL
+634 
-642 ATANSK
+642 
-648 TTQILFSSKGL
+648 
-659 IQYRTKEY
+659 
-667 QGEYSEWK
+667 
-675 EVATT
+675 
-680 SQTTALSS
+680 
-688 SLSALRQRVT
+688 
-698 DLENTRITK
+698 
-707 TQGAVIEDYI
+707 YI

-724 AKLAPALKAE
+724 NKLAPALKAE

-1073 TQNTDIKINI
+1073 TQSTDIKINI

>member
-14 SNKANSHARMYITQ
+14 SNKVNSHARMYVTQ

-86 VATTQELTATY
+86 VATTQELTAAY

-247 YIHQI
+247 YIRQI

-371 TADNANYPSVAA
+371 TADNAHYPSVAA

-484 TDGSGVTGKHVVIC
+484 TDGSGVTGNHVVIC

-505 TQYLFAQGGGIQYR
+505 TQYLFAQEGGVQYR
-519 KQVKSGGAFG
+519 KQTKSSGSWNSWG
-529 DWGSWTKL
+529 DWVKL
-537 ATTATTT
+537 ATTAKTAELTE
-544 QLSDAIT
+544 AIA
-551 ALNTAVESLQQ
+551 ALNTAVENLQQ
-562 NAIMKAQGAVIE
+562 NAIMKTDGSVIE
-574 SYINGGAVTEAKLA
+574 E
-588 TELSN
+588 
-593 KINGKIN
+593 
-600 SSEAIKYQSTA
+600 
-611 SLDNCTSQDTIYKYY
+611 
-626 GYDMQGFT
+626 
-634 GNHLVLCL
+634 
-642 ATANSK
+642 
-648 TTQILFSSKGL
+648 
-659 IQYRTKEY
+659 
-667 QGEYSEWK
+667 
-675 EVATT
+675 
-680 SQTTALSS
+680 
-688 SLSALRQRVT
+688 
-698 DLENTRITK
+698 
-707 TQGAVIEDYI
+707 YI

-724 AKLAPALKAE
+724 NKLAPALKAE

-841 QIDNALNVINTAIS
+841 QIDNALNIINTAIS

-870 IDSSTFVATAEETQY
+870 IDSSTSVATAEETQY

-1018 ALAYIRSLIVNLNS
+1018 ALAYIRSLIVNLNGV
-1032 ASQRIEAKA
+1032 SQRIEAKA
-1041 DTATTYGI
+1041 DAATDYVL
-1049 SVVLDSSDWN
+1049 SVTLPSSSWVTGN
-1059 NNLQSVD
+1059 GRFTQEID
-1066 ISSLYTV
+1066 ISSLHTITANTRVDVDIDSTAYNQLVSDGCSAIYVETDVTNDVVSLVAVALTNKPTANVTV
-1073 TQNTDIKINI
+1073 
-1083 SDTVYSQLDSCGC
+1083 QL
-1096 ESICVNAE
+1096 
-1104 LVNDSYILKFEVEG
+1104 
-1118 RAPATN
+1118 T
-1124 ITVDLLLTEVVNL
+1124 LTEVVRV
-1137 S
+1137 SSQ

>member
-1 MDVIT
+1 MNVIT

-247 YIHQI
+247 YIRQI

-290 YLYNNTLK
+290 YLYNDTLK

-429 KTNHINTGAVTEEK
+429 KTNHIYTGAVTEEK

-484 TDGSGVTGKHVVIC
+484 TDGSGVTGNHVVIC

-505 TQYLFAQGGGIQYR
+505 TQYLFAQEGGVQYR
-519 KQVKSGGAFG
+519 KQTKSSGSWNSWG
-529 DWGSWTKL
+529 DWVKL
-537 ATTATTT
+537 ATTAKTAELTE
-544 QLSDAIT
+544 AIA
-551 ALNTAVESLQQ
+551 ALNTAVENLQQ
-562 NAIMKAQGAVIE
+562 NAIMKTDGSVIE
-574 SYINGGAVTEAKLA
+574 E
-588 TELSN
+588 
-593 KINGKIN
+593 
-600 SSEAIKYQSTA
+600 
-611 SLDNCTSQDTIYKYY
+611 
-626 GYDMQGFT
+626 
-634 GNHLVLCL
+634 
-642 ATANSK
+642 
-648 TTQILFSSKGL
+648 
-659 IQYRTKEY
+659 
-667 QGEYSEWK
+667 
-675 EVATT
+675 
-680 SQTTALSS
+680 
-688 SLSALRQRVT
+688 
-698 DLENTRITK
+698 
-707 TQGAVIEDYI
+707 YI

-724 AKLAPALKAE
+724 NKLAPALKAE

-870 IDSSTFVATAEETQY
+870 IDSSTYVATAEETQY

-1018 ALAYIRSLIVNLNS
+1018 ALTYIRSLIVNLNGV
-1032 ASQRIEAKA
+1032 SQRIEAKA
-1041 DTATTYGI
+1041 DAATDYVL
-1049 SVVLDSSDWN
+1049 SVTLPSSSWVTGN
-1059 NNLQSVD
+1059 GRFTQEID
-1066 ISSLYTV
+1066 ISSLHTITANTRVDVDIDSTAYNQLVSDGCSAIYVETDVTNDVVSLVAVALTNKPTANVTV
-1073 TQNTDIKINI
+1073 
-1083 SDTVYSQLDSCGC
+1083 QL
-1096 ESICVNAE
+1096 
-1104 LVNDSYILKFEVEG
+1104 
-1118 RAPATN
+1118 T
-1124 ITVDLLLTEVVNL
+1124 LTEVVRV
-1137 S
+1137 SSQ

>member
-1 MDVIT
+1 MNVIT

-152 NGGTG
+152 NSGTG

-187 YLSGHSFMYDAY
+187 YLSGHSFMYDTY

-247 YIHQI
+247 YIRQI

-429 KTNHINTGAVTEEK
+429 KTNHIYTGAVTEEK

-484 TDGSGVTGKHVVIC
+484 TDGSGVTGNHVVIC

-505 TQYLFAQGGGIQYR
+505 TQYLFAQEGGVQYR
-519 KQVKSGGAFG
+519 KQTKSSGSWNSWG
-529 DWGSWTKL
+529 DWVKL
-537 ATTATTT
+537 ATTAKTAELTE
-544 QLSDAIT
+544 AIA
-551 ALNTAVESLQQ
+551 ALNTAVENLQQ
-562 NAIMKAQGAVIE
+562 NAIMKTDGSVIE
-574 SYINGGAVTEAKLA
+574 E
-588 TELSN
+588 
-593 KINGKIN
+593 
-600 SSEAIKYQSTA
+600 
-611 SLDNCTSQDTIYKYY
+611 
-626 GYDMQGFT
+626 
-634 GNHLVLCL
+634 
-642 ATANSK
+642 
-648 TTQILFSSKGL
+648 
-659 IQYRTKEY
+659 
-667 QGEYSEWK
+667 
-675 EVATT
+675 
-680 SQTTALSS
+680 
-688 SLSALRQRVT
+688 
-698 DLENTRITK
+698 
-707 TQGAVIEDYI
+707 YI

-724 AKLAPALKAE
+724 NKLAPALKAE
-734 LDDKLSTTSGVI
+734 LNDKLSTTSGVI

-870 IDSSTFVATAEETQY
+870 IDSSTSVATAEETQY

-983 YNDGAILLENVEG
+983 YNDGTILLENVEG

-1018 ALAYIRSLIVNLNS
+1018 ALAYIRSLIVNLNGV
-1032 ASQRIEAKA
+1032 SQRIEAKA
-1041 DTATTYGI
+1041 DAATDYVL
-1049 SVVLDSSDWN
+1049 SVTLPSSSWVTGN
-1059 NNLQSVD
+1059 GRFTQEID
-1066 ISSLYTV
+1066 ISSLHTITANTRVDVDIDSTAYNQLVSDGCSAIYVETDV
-1073 TQNTDIKINI
+1073 TNDVV
-1083 SDTVYSQLDSCGC
+1083 S
-1096 ESICVNAE
+1096 
-1104 LVNDSYILKFEVEG
+1104 LVAVALTNKPT
-1118 RAPATN
+1118 AN
-1124 ITVDLLLTEVVNL
+1124 ITVQLTLTEVVRV
-1137 S
+1137 SSQ

>member
-1 MDVIT
+1 MNVIT

-14 SNKANSHARMYITQ
+14 SNKVNSHARMYITQ

-247 YIHQI
+247 YIRQI

-371 TADNANYPSVAA
+371 TADNVNYPSVAA

-484 TDGSGVTGKHVVIC
+484 TDGSGVTGNHVVIC

-505 TQYLFAQGGGIQYR
+505 TQYLFAQEGGVQYR
-519 KQVKSGGAFG
+519 KQTKSSGSWNSWG
-529 DWGSWTKL
+529 DWVKL
-537 ATTATTT
+537 ATTAKTAELTE
-544 QLSDAIT
+544 AIA
-551 ALNTAVESLQQ
+551 ALNTAVENLQQ
-562 NAIMKAQGAVIE
+562 NAIMKTDGSVIE
-574 SYINGGAVTEAKLA
+574 E
-588 TELSN
+588 
-593 KINGKIN
+593 
-600 SSEAIKYQSTA
+600 
-611 SLDNCTSQDTIYKYY
+611 
-626 GYDMQGFT
+626 
-634 GNHLVLCL
+634 
-642 ATANSK
+642 
-648 TTQILFSSKGL
+648 
-659 IQYRTKEY
+659 
-667 QGEYSEWK
+667 
-675 EVATT
+675 
-680 SQTTALSS
+680 
-688 SLSALRQRVT
+688 
-698 DLENTRITK
+698 
-707 TQGAVIEDYI
+707 YI

-724 AKLAPALKAE
+724 NKLAPALKAE
-734 LDDKLSTTSGVI
+734 LNDKLSTTSGVI

-983 YNDGAILLENVEG
+983 YNDGTILLENVEG

>member
-1 MDVIT
+1 MNVIT

-247 YIHQI
+247 YIRQI

-484 TDGSGVTGKHVVIC
+484 TDGSGVTGNHVVIC

-505 TQYLFAQGGGIQYR
+505 TQYLFAQEGGVQYR
-519 KQVKSGGAFG
+519 KQTKSSGSWNSWG
-529 DWGSWTKL
+529 DWVKL
-537 ATTATTT
+537 ATTAKTAELTE
-544 QLSDAIT
+544 SIA
-551 ALNTAVESLQQ
+551 ALNTAVENLQQ
-562 NAIMKAQGAVIE
+562 NAIMKTDGSVIE
-574 SYINGGAVTEAKLA
+574 E
-588 TELSN
+588 
-593 KINGKIN
+593 
-600 SSEAIKYQSTA
+600 
-611 SLDNCTSQDTIYKYY
+611 
-626 GYDMQGFT
+626 
-634 GNHLVLCL
+634 
-642 ATANSK
+642 
-648 TTQILFSSKGL
+648 
-659 IQYRTKEY
+659 
-667 QGEYSEWK
+667 
-675 EVATT
+675 
-680 SQTTALSS
+680 
-688 SLSALRQRVT
+688 
-698 DLENTRITK
+698 
-707 TQGAVIEDYI
+707 YI

-724 AKLAPALKAE
+724 NKLAPALKAE

-855 NLNSTVEFKANKVSD
+855 NLNSTIEFKANKVSD
-870 IDSSTFVATAEETQY
+870 IDSSTSVATAEETQY

-1073 TQNTDIKINI
+1073 TQSTDIKINI

>member
-14 SNKANSHARMYITQ
+14 SNKVNSHARMYITQ

-86 VATTQELTATY
+86 VATTQELTVTY

-247 YIHQI
+247 YIRQI

-429 KTNHINTGAVTEEK
+429 KTNHIYTGAVTEEK

-484 TDGSGVTGKHVVIC
+484 TDGSGVTGNHVVIC

-505 TQYLFAQGGGIQYR
+505 TQYLFAQEGGVQYR
-519 KQVKSGGAFG
+519 KQTKSSGSWNSWG
-529 DWGSWTKL
+529 DWVKL
-537 ATTATTT
+537 ATTAKTAELTE
-544 QLSDAIT
+544 AIA
-551 ALNTAVESLQQ
+551 ALNTAVENLQQ
-562 NAIMKAQGAVIE
+562 NAIMKTDGSVIE
-574 SYINGGAVTEAKLA
+574 E
-588 TELSN
+588 
-593 KINGKIN
+593 
-600 SSEAIKYQSTA
+600 
-611 SLDNCTSQDTIYKYY
+611 
-626 GYDMQGFT
+626 
-634 GNHLVLCL
+634 
-642 ATANSK
+642 
-648 TTQILFSSKGL
+648 
-659 IQYRTKEY
+659 
-667 QGEYSEWK
+667 
-675 EVATT
+675 
-680 SQTTALSS
+680 
-688 SLSALRQRVT
+688 
-698 DLENTRITK
+698 
-707 TQGAVIEDYI
+707 YI

-724 AKLAPALKAE
+724 NKLAPALKAE
-734 LDDKLSTTSGVI
+734 LNDKLSTTSGVI

-870 IDSSTFVATAEETQY
+870 IDSSTFVSTAEETQY

-983 YNDGAILLENVEG
+983 YNDGTILLENVEG

-1073 TQNTDIKINI
+1073 TQSTDIKINI

>member
-6 KSKNFALY
+6 KSKNFALC
-14 SNKANSHARMYITQ
+14 SNKVNSHARMYITQ

-247 YIHQI
+247 YIRQI

-429 KTNHINTGAVTEEK
+429 IEE
-443 LATALSTKINAKINT
+443 
-458 SNAVKFVS
+458 
-466 NESLD
+466 
-471 NCTLSDT
+471 
-478 IYYVYT
+478 
-484 TDGSGVTGKHVVIC
+484 
-498 SNATNQR
+498 
-505 TQYLFAQGGGIQYR
+505 
-519 KQVKSGGAFG
+519 
-529 DWGSWTKL
+529 
-537 ATTATTT
+537 
-544 QLSDAIT
+544 
-551 ALNTAVESLQQ
+551 
-562 NAIMKAQGAVIE
+562 
-574 SYINGGAVTEAKLA
+574 
-588 TELSN
+588 
-593 KINGKIN
+593 
-600 SSEAIKYQSTA
+600 
-611 SLDNCTSQDTIYKYY
+611 
-626 GYDMQGFT
+626 
-634 GNHLVLCL
+634 
-642 ATANSK
+642 
-648 TTQILFSSKGL
+648 
-659 IQYRTKEY
+659 
-667 QGEYSEWK
+667 
-675 EVATT
+675 
-680 SQTTALSS
+680 
-688 SLSALRQRVT
+688 
-698 DLENTRITK
+698 
-707 TQGAVIEDYI
+707 YI

-724 AKLAPALKAE
+724 NKLAPALKAE

-870 IDSSTFVATAEETQY
+870 IDSSTYVATAEETQY

-952 ITTLYIAANVTEV
+952 ITTLYIAANVTDV
-965 ASDILDGSNI
+965 ANDILDGSNI

-1073 TQNTDIKINI
+1073 TQSTDIKINI

>member
-1 MDVIT
+1 MNVIT

-14 SNKANSHARMYITQ
+14 SNKVNSHARMYITQ

-484 TDGSGVTGKHVVIC
+484 TDGSGVTGNHVVIC

-505 TQYLFAQGGGIQYR
+505 TQYLFAQEGGVQYR
-519 KQVKSGGAFG
+519 KQTKSSGSWNSWG
-529 DWGSWTKL
+529 DWVKL
-537 ATTATTT
+537 ATTAKTAELTE
-544 QLSDAIT
+544 AIA
-551 ALNTAVESLQQ
+551 ALNTAVENLQQ
-562 NAIMKAQGAVIE
+562 NAIMKTDGSVIE
-574 SYINGGAVTEAKLA
+574 E
-588 TELSN
+588 
-593 KINGKIN
+593 
-600 SSEAIKYQSTA
+600 
-611 SLDNCTSQDTIYKYY
+611 
-626 GYDMQGFT
+626 
-634 GNHLVLCL
+634 
-642 ATANSK
+642 
-648 TTQILFSSKGL
+648 
-659 IQYRTKEY
+659 
-667 QGEYSEWK
+667 
-675 EVATT
+675 
-680 SQTTALSS
+680 
-688 SLSALRQRVT
+688 
-698 DLENTRITK
+698 
-707 TQGAVIEDYI
+707 YI

-724 AKLAPALKAE
+724 NKLAPALKAE

-841 QIDNALNVINTAIS
+841 QIDNALNIINTAIS

-870 IDSSTFVATAEETQY
+870 IDSSTSVATAEETQY

-1018 ALAYIRSLIVNLNS
+1018 ALAYIRSLIVNLNG

-1041 DTATTYGI
+1041 DAATTYGI

>member
-1 MDVIT
+1 MNVIT

-187 YLSGHSFMYDAY
+187 YLSGHSFMYDTY

-222 ETNGCYVWLCKKV
+222 KTNGCYVWLCKKV

-247 YIHQI
+247 YIRQI

-484 TDGSGVTGKHVVIC
+484 TDGSGVTGNHVVIC

-505 TQYLFAQGGGIQYR
+505 TQYLFAQEGGVQYR
-519 KQVKSGGAFG
+519 KQTKSSGSWNSWG
-529 DWGSWTKL
+529 DWVKL
-537 ATTATTT
+537 ATTAKTAELTE
-544 QLSDAIT
+544 AIA
-551 ALNTAVESLQQ
+551 ALNTAVENLQQ
-562 NAIMKAQGAVIE
+562 NAIMKTDGSVIE
-574 SYINGGAVTEAKLA
+574 E
-588 TELSN
+588 
-593 KINGKIN
+593 
-600 SSEAIKYQSTA
+600 
-611 SLDNCTSQDTIYKYY
+611 
-626 GYDMQGFT
+626 
-634 GNHLVLCL
+634 
-642 ATANSK
+642 
-648 TTQILFSSKGL
+648 
-659 IQYRTKEY
+659 
-667 QGEYSEWK
+667 
-675 EVATT
+675 
-680 SQTTALSS
+680 
-688 SLSALRQRVT
+688 
-698 DLENTRITK
+698 
-707 TQGAVIEDYI
+707 YI

-724 AKLAPALKAE
+724 NKLAPALKAE

-983 YNDGAILLENVEG
+983 YNDGTILLENVEG

-1018 ALAYIRSLIVNLNS
+1018 ALAYIRSLIVNLNGV
-1032 ASQRIEAKA
+1032 SQRIEAKA
-1041 DTATTYGI
+1041 DAATDYVL
-1049 SVVLDSSDWN
+1049 SVTLPSSSWVTGN
-1059 NNLQSVD
+1059 GRFTQEID
-1066 ISSLYTV
+1066 ISSLHTITANTRVDVDIDSTAYNQLVSDGCSAIYVETDVTNDVVSLVAVALTNKPTANVTV
-1073 TQNTDIKINI
+1073 
-1083 SDTVYSQLDSCGC
+1083 QL
-1096 ESICVNAE
+1096 
-1104 LVNDSYILKFEVEG
+1104 
-1118 RAPATN
+1118 T
-1124 ITVDLLLTEVVNL
+1124 LTEVVRV
-1137 S
+1137 SSQ

>member
-14 SNKANSHARMYITQ
+14 SNKVNSHARMYVTQ

-86 VATTQELTATY
+86 VATTQELTAAY

-247 YIHQI
+247 YIRQI

-484 TDGSGVTGKHVVIC
+484 TDGSGVTGNHVVIC

-505 TQYLFAQGGGIQYR
+505 TQYLFAQEGGVQYR
-519 KQVKSGGAFG
+519 KQTKSSGSWNSWG
-529 DWGSWTKL
+529 DWVKL
-537 ATTATTT
+537 ATTAKTAELTE
-544 QLSDAIT
+544 AIA
-551 ALNTAVESLQQ
+551 ALNTAVENLQQ
-562 NAIMKAQGAVIE
+562 NAIMKTDGSVIE
-574 SYINGGAVTEAKLA
+574 E
-588 TELSN
+588 
-593 KINGKIN
+593 
-600 SSEAIKYQSTA
+600 
-611 SLDNCTSQDTIYKYY
+611 
-626 GYDMQGFT
+626 
-634 GNHLVLCL
+634 
-642 ATANSK
+642 
-648 TTQILFSSKGL
+648 
-659 IQYRTKEY
+659 
-667 QGEYSEWK
+667 
-675 EVATT
+675 
-680 SQTTALSS
+680 
-688 SLSALRQRVT
+688 
-698 DLENTRITK
+698 
-707 TQGAVIEDYI
+707 YI

-724 AKLAPALKAE
+724 NKLAPALKAE

-841 QIDNALNVINTAIS
+841 QIDNALNIINTAIS

-870 IDSSTFVATAEETQY
+870 IDSSTSVATAEETQY

-1018 ALAYIRSLIVNLNS
+1018 ALAYIRSLIVNLNGV
-1032 ASQRIEAKA
+1032 SQRIEAKA
-1041 DTATTYGI
+1041 DAATDYVL
-1049 SVVLDSSDWN
+1049 SVTLPSSSWVTGN
-1059 NNLQSVD
+1059 GRFTQEID
-1066 ISSLYTV
+1066 ISSLHTITANTRVDVDIDSTAYNQLVSDGCSAIYVETDVTNDVVSLVAVALTNKPTANVTV
-1073 TQNTDIKINI
+1073 
-1083 SDTVYSQLDSCGC
+1083 QL
-1096 ESICVNAE
+1096 
-1104 LVNDSYILKFEVEG
+1104 
-1118 RAPATN
+1118 T
-1124 ITVDLLLTEVVNL
+1124 LTEVVRV
-1137 S
+1137 SSQ

>member
-1 MDVIT
+1 MNVIT

-187 YLSGHSFMYDAY
+187 YLSGHSFMYDTY

-247 YIHQI
+247 YIRQI

-429 KTNHINTGAVTEEK
+429 KTNHIYTGAVTEEK

-484 TDGSGVTGKHVVIC
+484 TDGSGVTGNHVVIC

-505 TQYLFAQGGGIQYR
+505 TQYLFAQEGGVQYR
-519 KQVKSGGAFG
+519 KQTKSSGSWNSWG
-529 DWGSWTKL
+529 DWVKL
-537 ATTATTT
+537 ATTAKTAELTE
-544 QLSDAIT
+544 AIA
-551 ALNTAVESLQQ
+551 ALNTAVENLQQ
-562 NAIMKAQGAVIE
+562 NAIMKTDGSVIE
-574 SYINGGAVTEAKLA
+574 E
-588 TELSN
+588 
-593 KINGKIN
+593 
-600 SSEAIKYQSTA
+600 
-611 SLDNCTSQDTIYKYY
+611 
-626 GYDMQGFT
+626 
-634 GNHLVLCL
+634 
-642 ATANSK
+642 
-648 TTQILFSSKGL
+648 
-659 IQYRTKEY
+659 
-667 QGEYSEWK
+667 
-675 EVATT
+675 
-680 SQTTALSS
+680 
-688 SLSALRQRVT
+688 
-698 DLENTRITK
+698 
-707 TQGAVIEDYI
+707 YI

-724 AKLAPALKAE
+724 NKLAPALKAE
-734 LDDKLSTTSGVI
+734 LNDKLSTTSGVI

-870 IDSSTFVATAEETQY
+870 IDSSTSVATAEETQY

-965 ASDILDGSNI
+965 ESDILDGSNI

>member
-1 MDVIT
+1 MNVIT

-247 YIHQI
+247 YIRQI

-290 YLYNNTLK
+290 YLYNDTLK

-484 TDGSGVTGKHVVIC
+484 TDGSGVTGNHVVIC

-505 TQYLFAQGGGIQYR
+505 TQYLFAQEGGVQYR
-519 KQVKSGGAFG
+519 KQTKSSGSWNSWG
-529 DWGSWTKL
+529 DWVKL
-537 ATTATTT
+537 ATTAKTAELTE
-544 QLSDAIT
+544 SIA
-551 ALNTAVESLQQ
+551 ALNTAVENLQQ
-562 NAIMKAQGAVIE
+562 NAIMKTDGSVIE
-574 SYINGGAVTEAKLA
+574 E
-588 TELSN
+588 
-593 KINGKIN
+593 
-600 SSEAIKYQSTA
+600 
-611 SLDNCTSQDTIYKYY
+611 
-626 GYDMQGFT
+626 
-634 GNHLVLCL
+634 
-642 ATANSK
+642 
-648 TTQILFSSKGL
+648 
-659 IQYRTKEY
+659 
-667 QGEYSEWK
+667 
-675 EVATT
+675 
-680 SQTTALSS
+680 
-688 SLSALRQRVT
+688 
-698 DLENTRITK
+698 
-707 TQGAVIEDYI
+707 YI

-724 AKLAPALKAE
+724 NKLAPALKAE

-1073 TQNTDIKINI
+1073 TQSTDIKINI

>member
-1 MDVIT
+1 MNVIT

-247 YIHQI
+247 YIRQI

-429 KTNHINTGAVTEEK
+429 KTNHIYTGAVTEEK

-484 TDGSGVTGKHVVIC
+484 TDGSGVTGNHVVIC

-505 TQYLFAQGGGIQYR
+505 TQYLFAQEGGVQYR
-519 KQVKSGGAFG
+519 KQTKSSGSWNSWG
-529 DWGSWTKL
+529 DWVKL
-537 ATTATTT
+537 ATTAKTAELTE
-544 QLSDAIT
+544 AIA
-551 ALNTAVESLQQ
+551 ALNTAVENLQQ
-562 NAIMKAQGAVIE
+562 NAIMKTDGSVIE
-574 SYINGGAVTEAKLA
+574 E
-588 TELSN
+588 
-593 KINGKIN
+593 
-600 SSEAIKYQSTA
+600 
-611 SLDNCTSQDTIYKYY
+611 
-626 GYDMQGFT
+626 
-634 GNHLVLCL
+634 
-642 ATANSK
+642 
-648 TTQILFSSKGL
+648 
-659 IQYRTKEY
+659 
-667 QGEYSEWK
+667 
-675 EVATT
+675 
-680 SQTTALSS
+680 
-688 SLSALRQRVT
+688 
-698 DLENTRITK
+698 
-707 TQGAVIEDYI
+707 YI

-724 AKLAPALKAE
+724 NKLAPALKAE

>member
-14 SNKANSHARMYITQ
+14 SNKVNSHARMYVTQ

-36 TFTLYDGDSVFNL
+36 IFTLYDGDSVFNL

-63 TNNINRAVTLPVTIV
+63 TNSINRAVTLPVTIV

-86 VATTQELTATY
+86 VATTQELTAAY

-247 YIHQI
+247 YIRQI

-484 TDGSGVTGKHVVIC
+484 TDGSGVTGNHVVIC

-505 TQYLFAQGGGIQYR
+505 TQYLFAQEGGVQYR
-519 KQVKSGGAFG
+519 KQTKSSGSWNSWG
-529 DWGSWTKL
+529 DWVKL
-537 ATTATTT
+537 ATTAKTAELTE
-544 QLSDAIT
+544 AIA
-551 ALNTAVESLQQ
+551 ALNTAVENLQQ
-562 NAIMKAQGAVIE
+562 NAIMKTYGSVIE
-574 SYINGGAVTEAKLA
+574 E
-588 TELSN
+588 
-593 KINGKIN
+593 
-600 SSEAIKYQSTA
+600 
-611 SLDNCTSQDTIYKYY
+611 
-626 GYDMQGFT
+626 
-634 GNHLVLCL
+634 
-642 ATANSK
+642 
-648 TTQILFSSKGL
+648 
-659 IQYRTKEY
+659 
-667 QGEYSEWK
+667 
-675 EVATT
+675 
-680 SQTTALSS
+680 
-688 SLSALRQRVT
+688 
-698 DLENTRITK
+698 
-707 TQGAVIEDYI
+707 YI

-724 AKLAPALKAE
+724 NKLAPALKAE

-841 QIDNALNVINTAIS
+841 QIDNALNIINTAIS

-870 IDSSTFVATAEETQY
+870 IDSSTSVATAEETQY

-952 ITTLYIAANVTEV
+952 ITTLYIAANVTDV
-965 ASDILDGSNI
+965 ANDILDGSNI

-1018 ALAYIRSLIVNLNS
+1018 ALAYIRSLIVNLNGV
-1032 ASQRIEAKA
+1032 SQRIEAKA
-1041 DTATTYGI
+1041 DAATDYVL
-1049 SVVLDSSDWN
+1049 SVTLPSSSWVTGN
-1059 NNLQSVD
+1059 GRFTQEID
-1066 ISSLYTV
+1066 ISSLHTITANTRVDVDIDSTAYNQLVSDGCSAIYVETDVTNDVVSLVAVALTNKPTANVTV
-1073 TQNTDIKINI
+1073 
-1083 SDTVYSQLDSCGC
+1083 QL
-1096 ESICVNAE
+1096 
-1104 LVNDSYILKFEVEG
+1104 
-1118 RAPATN
+1118 T
-1124 ITVDLLLTEVVNL
+1124 LTEVVRV
-1137 S
+1137 SSQ

>member
-14 SNKANSHARMYITQ
+14 SNKVNSHARMYITQ

-247 YIHQI
+247 YIRQI

-484 TDGSGVTGKHVVIC
+484 TDGSGVTGNHVVIC

-505 TQYLFAQGGGIQYR
+505 TQYLFAQEGGVQYR
-519 KQVKSGGAFG
+519 KQTKSSGSWNSWG
-529 DWGSWTKL
+529 DWVKL
-537 ATTATTT
+537 ATTAKTAELTE
-544 QLSDAIT
+544 AIA
-551 ALNTAVESLQQ
+551 ALNTAVENLQQ
-562 NAIMKAQGAVIE
+562 NAIMKTDGSVIE
-574 SYINGGAVTEAKLA
+574 E
-588 TELSN
+588 
-593 KINGKIN
+593 
-600 SSEAIKYQSTA
+600 
-611 SLDNCTSQDTIYKYY
+611 
-626 GYDMQGFT
+626 
-634 GNHLVLCL
+634 
-642 ATANSK
+642 
-648 TTQILFSSKGL
+648 
-659 IQYRTKEY
+659 
-667 QGEYSEWK
+667 
-675 EVATT
+675 
-680 SQTTALSS
+680 
-688 SLSALRQRVT
+688 
-698 DLENTRITK
+698 
-707 TQGAVIEDYI
+707 YI

-724 AKLAPALKAE
+724 NKLAPALKAE
-734 LDDKLSTTSGVI
+734 LNDKLSTTSGVI

-841 QIDNALNVINTAIS
+841 QIDNALNIINTAIS

-1073 TQNTDIKINI
+1073 TQSTDIKINI

>member
-1 MDVIT
+1 MNVIT

-247 YIHQI
+247 YIRQI

-371 TADNANYPSVAA
+371 IADNANYPSVAA

-429 KTNHINTGAVTEEK
+429 KTNHIYTGAVTEEK

-484 TDGSGVTGKHVVIC
+484 TDGSGVTGNHVVIC

-505 TQYLFAQGGGIQYR
+505 TQYLFAQEGGVQYR
-519 KQVKSGGAFG
+519 KQTKSSGSWNSWG
-529 DWGSWTKL
+529 DWVKL
-537 ATTATTT
+537 ATTAKTAELTE
-544 QLSDAIT
+544 AIA
-551 ALNTAVESLQQ
+551 ALNTAVENLQQ
-562 NAIMKAQGAVIE
+562 NAIMKTDGSVIE
-574 SYINGGAVTEAKLA
+574 E
-588 TELSN
+588 
-593 KINGKIN
+593 
-600 SSEAIKYQSTA
+600 
-611 SLDNCTSQDTIYKYY
+611 
-626 GYDMQGFT
+626 
-634 GNHLVLCL
+634 
-642 ATANSK
+642 
-648 TTQILFSSKGL
+648 
-659 IQYRTKEY
+659 
-667 QGEYSEWK
+667 
-675 EVATT
+675 
-680 SQTTALSS
+680 
-688 SLSALRQRVT
+688 
-698 DLENTRITK
+698 
-707 TQGAVIEDYI
+707 YI

-724 AKLAPALKAE
+724 NKLAPALKAE

-1104 LVNDSYILKFEVEG
+1104 LINDSYILNFEVEG

>member
-14 SNKANSHARMYITQ
+14 SNKVNSHARMYITQ

-247 YIHQI
+247 YIRQI

-484 TDGSGVTGKHVVIC
+484 TDGSGVTGNHVVIC

-505 TQYLFAQGGGIQYR
+505 TQYLFAQEGGVQYR
-519 KQVKSGGAFG
+519 KQTKSSGSWNSWG
-529 DWGSWTKL
+529 DWVKL
-537 ATTATTT
+537 ATTAKTAELTE
-544 QLSDAIT
+544 AIA
-551 ALNTAVESLQQ
+551 ALNTAVENLQQ
-562 NAIMKAQGAVIE
+562 NAIMKTDGSVIE
-574 SYINGGAVTEAKLA
+574 E
-588 TELSN
+588 
-593 KINGKIN
+593 
-600 SSEAIKYQSTA
+600 
-611 SLDNCTSQDTIYKYY
+611 
-626 GYDMQGFT
+626 
-634 GNHLVLCL
+634 
-642 ATANSK
+642 
-648 TTQILFSSKGL
+648 
-659 IQYRTKEY
+659 
-667 QGEYSEWK
+667 
-675 EVATT
+675 
-680 SQTTALSS
+680 
-688 SLSALRQRVT
+688 
-698 DLENTRITK
+698 
-707 TQGAVIEDYI
+707 YI

-724 AKLAPALKAE
+724 NKLAPALKAE

-841 QIDNALNVINTAIS
+841 QIDNALNIINTAIS

-870 IDSSTFVATAEETQY
+870 IDSSTYVATAEETQY

-1073 TQNTDIKINI
+1073 TQSTDIKINI

>member
-1 MDVIT
+1 MSYSYDDVYVLYAWRDNGRHLVLTQGEGYSGTLTNNDVVKAPRFQLRDERGVIAIPSSGNPTVQLAVTRPNNTEDLLSCVVEDSEKGIVYCPIT
-6 KSKNFALY
+6 KSLTNIAGEAKGEIRLTTNNSSLKFFGVDFYVHKGVSDEAAAQSSQFSALIQALRQVGIVISNSADGNTVNMDAVIQHNGTKPVASGIIYDYLQGNYRQISIAHEVDEVSYDDGGVYIDDATDIMKMYYVKNLNGAWVGILFNARTPGYNFA
-14 SNKANSHARMYITQ
+14 
-28 GEYATPLA
+28 
-36 TFTLYDGDSVFNL
+36 
-49 TGIQNSSILCSVYL
+49 
-63 TNNINRAVTLPVTIV
+63 
-78 DAAAGKIT
+78 
-86 VATTQELTATY
+86 
-97 DGNGFD
+97 
-103 CYVQIVSQSTLRKW
+103 
-117 SGMKI
+117 
-122 FVQPDPTL
+122 
-130 DIIAQSPNAQ
+130 AQV
-140 TLIDALNKLALI
+140 K
-152 NGGTG
+152 
-157 TVTVDDALSTSSAN
+157 V
-171 PVQNKKIT
+171 
-179 AKINEIDE
+179 
-187 YLSGHSFMYDAY
+187 DAY
-199 GRIFSY
+199 G
-205 TDATVI
+205 
-211 NSSHFS
+211 N
-217 NKQVA
+217 
-222 ETNGCYVWLCKKV
+222 
-235 TSVQSGALPDAQ
+235 
-247 YIHQI
+247 
-252 IYEGS
+252 
-257 DASNLTLASEYQSV
+257 
-271 NLRVGRWNH
+271 
-280 SVFYM
+280 
-285 LATLA
+285 
-290 YLYNNTLK
+290 
-298 TGDAYSKTDSDS
+298 
-310 RYRKTSTKITID
+310 IT
-322 DFATALANLING
+322 T
-334 KADSANVYTKT
+334 
-345 ESDNKYELLGHK
+345 
-357 IQSNN
+357 
-362 PISSSRQTT
+362 R
-371 TADNANYPSVAA
+371 
-383 LKTFIFN
+383 
-390 NFYTMAE
+390 
-397 IDNLLDGVLDADDDE
+397 
-412 SIVSLLANKLD
+412 
-423 KTDGSV
+423 V
-429 KTNHINTGAVTEEK
+429 KTKESGEADYTWKNWTPVGTTRNIQNGAITEEK
-443 LATALSTKINAKINT
+443 LATALANKINGKSDSADIYTRTQANNTFEKITNKKQSISTDRLTTDSESIWYPSIAAIKEFLFHNFYTQDEVDDLLNYIANNSDLTNKLDNEDDVIKSRHISTGAVTETKLATALANKINGKIDT
-458 SNAVKFVS
+458 ASAVKYV
-466 NESLD
+466 NDESLD
-471 NCTLSDT
+471 NCISSDT
-478 IYYVYT
+478 IYFVYT
-484 TDGSGVTGKHVVIC
+484 TSAGGVTGNHIVLC
-498 SNATNQR
+498 TSATNQR
-505 TQYLFAQGGGIQYR
+505 TQYLFAQEGGIQYR
-519 KQVKSGGAFG
+519 KQVKSGGVFG

-562 NAIMKAQGAVIE
+562 NAIMKARGAVIE
-574 SYINGGAVTEAKLA
+574 SYINDGAVTEDKLT

-600 SSEAIKYQSTA
+600 SSEAIKYQYTT

-642 ATANSK
+642 TTANSK
-648 TTQILFSSKGL
+648 TTQVLFSSKGL

-680 SQTTALSS
+680 SQTTALST
-688 SLSALRQRVT
+688 SLLALRQRVT

-724 AKLAPALKAE
+724 AKLAPALKSE
-734 LDDKLSTTSGVI
+734 LDNKIDSEEGVL
-746 FVNSQNA
+746 FVSVQNA
-753 NECLAQNTLYVL
+753 NNCLSQNTLYVL
-765 QTEIDGHIQNT
+765 QTEVEGHIQNT
-776 HTLICSKDIDNRA
+776 HTMIVAEDIDNRA
-789 QYRFSVD
+789 QYRFSVE

-870 IDSSTFVATAEETQY
+870 IDSSTFVSTAEETQY

-1073 TQNTDIKINI
+1073 TQSTDIKINI

-1124 ITVDLLLTEVVNL
+1124 ITIDLLLTEVVNL

>member
-1 MDVIT
+1 MNVIT

-14 SNKANSHARMYITQ
+14 SNKVNSHARMYITQ

-247 YIHQI
+247 YIRQI

-484 TDGSGVTGKHVVIC
+484 TDGSGVTGNHVVIC

-505 TQYLFAQGGGIQYR
+505 TQYLFAQEGGVQYR
-519 KQVKSGGAFG
+519 KQTKSSGSWNSWG
-529 DWGSWTKL
+529 DWVKL
-537 ATTATTT
+537 ATTAKTAELTE
-544 QLSDAIT
+544 SIA
-551 ALNTAVESLQQ
+551 ALNTAVENLQQ
-562 NAIMKAQGAVIE
+562 NAIMKTDGSVIE
-574 SYINGGAVTEAKLA
+574 E
-588 TELSN
+588 
-593 KINGKIN
+593 
-600 SSEAIKYQSTA
+600 
-611 SLDNCTSQDTIYKYY
+611 
-626 GYDMQGFT
+626 
-634 GNHLVLCL
+634 
-642 ATANSK
+642 
-648 TTQILFSSKGL
+648 
-659 IQYRTKEY
+659 
-667 QGEYSEWK
+667 
-675 EVATT
+675 
-680 SQTTALSS
+680 
-688 SLSALRQRVT
+688 
-698 DLENTRITK
+698 
-707 TQGAVIEDYI
+707 YI

-724 AKLAPALKAE
+724 NKLAPALKAE

-855 NLNSTVEFKANKVSD
+855 NLNSTIEFKANKVSD
-870 IDSSTFVATAEETQY
+870 IDSSTSVATAEETQY

-1073 TQNTDIKINI
+1073 TQSTDIKINI